1 MENLFSMWKVRE
13 LADKVTNVVM
23 NYTEIE
29 AKVREATNDEPW
41 GPTGQIMQELAHST
55 FTYEHFPEVM
65 SMLWKRMFQ
74 DNKQHWRRIY
84 KSLLVLNYLVKNG
97 SERVVTSAREH
108 IYDLRSLENF
118 SFIDDLGK
126 DQGVN
131 IRHKVKE
138 LIDFIQ
144 DDDRLREE
152 RKKAKKNKDKYIGMS
167 SDMMG
172 MRLGSQERWD
182 DKPRDYGDRD
192 WEEPSSGASR
202 YRDRSF
208 DDEYDID
215 KEDSDTESARNHTN
229 RKYKDNDP
237 SPTEKRV
244 NININSA
251 ITNSP
256 KKSMKPLKKVD
267 LGAAANFGR
276 DASQSPLPQTN
287 DLIDDFNPRADEEEK
302 KSTEFGDFEAAF
314 GSNTTTTAT
323 PNSNDDFADFS
334 SAFSQ
339 NNTDVNLMNQNQNL
353 FMPNVIPPPNMG
365 IQQPTVGPGNL
376 MGAQT
381 MPVMGVKP
389 QNSNDLLG
397 DLSGFSALNIQPQAG
412 FGNVPNNNPGLLGT
426 APSLL
431 DGDPVQE
438 VLCDRDSGKN
448 TVEKHLRDASA
459 TIMRNL
465 NRIKKISSQSDI
477 DVIIS
482 SLDKFLPL
490 LPTLTVQKLL
500 KIDSTDLSHFA
511 DQEFRYL
518 LDTLIAKF
526 DQNFPLNDGQVYKEM
541 KNLFSVEDYHF
552 FRVTYD
558 VIIKNLKN
566 KDLKIVNSLS
576 ILAEISLKSEGC
588 FSLIL
593 HNFFTNEDLWQN
605 DVKVLITFPNRISNA
620 LQGQFNRFFKPNEY
634 SKFLIFNIIKVI
646 EFSTDLL
653 LQEPKYEQS
662 FCYTNLALLLSKTL
676 INYNEH
682 YNSFAIKSFV
692 QIANILTNQKSD
704 KLNLY
709 RKIFWYLFENLER
722 SAVEILAV
730 TILQNSDPSI
740 YTIKNVLAPKL
751 IQSDNWKYILCTKI
765 PLLSHYDND
774 NLIKNLIVY
783 LSTTSEHNLFTL
795 LVNLVTVWAD
805 KSALN
810 HTSVEHHLYLTKLII
825 VAINS
830 FKNIGLSEHQRQ
842 ILQSKMYSGVPV
854 HLENSTT
861 SVRAMGMKAAEIVLN
876 FIQTE
881 NEKSESLLFEFE
893 KMPIEGKEIGGILQK
908 LYDTDMTIYF
918 KNKDVEENI
927 YALIS
932 RLLEV
937 EKCVEYV
944 PPVRQLKNQ
953 EEPKNVFVAEPI
965 HEKNNLLTIIDST
978 DFELDSDDD
987 LEPYDLSNDVKLS
1000 KKEPPKYL
1008 RDLRDGLLET
1018 QHCDI
1023 FTLSLEVCE
1032 DLIIKQLPDDDVS
1045 LGIELLQILVA
1056 LDQRFYVEN
1065 FDSLVFKSCVAITC
1079 IYPSQCAEYLCKEFH
1094 ADIGTYSIS
1103 HRIFLLDVLSEA
1115 SRTLSSL
1122 TPEKPDEKI
1131 AINRKKKNSE
1141 LENAEKIIKKR
1152 LETKTRY
1159 FHKHKPFRLEKLN
1172 KFAHVAGHFF
1182 FPLLY
1187 GYNRNKMISQIPQND
1202 SDFILLIH
1210 FTRTLSVV
1218 ICASQNCLIEP
1229 RMAKEVL
1236 HFSWYLR
1243 FHKEVKVRMAVISLI
1258 GAAVL
1263 NTPKEILVSDFIDE
1277 LFEFRLWLG
1286 DLLNLN
1292 VTRGEPNLECRSL
1305 AASTMCIIDSFLKVD
1320 DE

>member
-84 KSLLVLNYLVKNG
+84 KALLVLNYLVKNG

-118 SFIDDLGK
+118 SFIDDMGK

-167 SDMMG
+167 SDMVG
-172 MRLGSQERWD
+172 MRLGSHERWD
-182 DKPRDYGDRD
+182 DKPRDYGDHD

-215 KEDSDTESARNHTN
+215 KEDSDTESARNHTS

-251 ITNSP
+251 ITNTP
-256 KKSMKPLKKVD
+256 KKSTKPIKKVD

-276 DASQSPLPQTN
+276 DASQSPLPQAS
-287 DLIDDFNPRADEEEK
+287 DLIDDFNPRAEEEEK

-314 GSNTTTTAT
+314 GSNATTT
-323 PNSNDDFADFS
+323 PKSDDDFADFS

-339 NNTDVNLMNQNQNL
+339 NNTDANLMNQNQNL
-353 FMPNVIPPPNMG
+353 FMPNVIPPPNLG
-365 IQQPTVGPGNL
+365 IQPPIGGL
-376 MGAQT
+376 MGAQA
-381 MPVMGVKP
+381 PVMAAKP

-397 DLSGFSALNIQPQAG
+397 DLSGFSGLSIQPPGG
-412 FGNVPNNNPGLLGT
+412 FGNVPNNNQGLVGA

-431 DGDPVQE
+431 DGDPVRE

-448 TVEKHLRDASA
+448 SVEKQLRDASA
-459 TIMRNL
+459 TVVNKL
-465 NRIKKISSQSDI
+465 NKIKKISSQSDI
-477 DVIIS
+477 DDIIN

-500 KIDSTDLSHFA
+500 EIDSTDLSHYA
-511 DQEFRYL
+511 DREFRNL
-518 LDTLIAKF
+518 LENLIAKF
-526 DQNFPLNDGQVYKEM
+526 DQNFPLIGGQVYKEV
-541 KNLFSVEDYHF
+541 KVVFSVEDYHF
-552 FRVTYD
+552 FRVTCD
-558 VIIKNLKN
+558 VIVKNLKTN
-566 KDLKIVNSLS
+566 LKILNSLS
-576 ILAEISLKSEGC
+576 VLAEIALKSEGC
-588 FSLIL
+588 FALIW
-593 HNFFTNEDLWQN
+593 HNFFTKEEDLWQN
-605 DVKVLITFPNRISNA
+605 DVKILITFPNRISNA
-620 LQGQFNRFFKPNEY
+620 LQGQFNQFFKPNEY
-634 SKFLIFNIIKVI
+634 SKFLVFNVIKVI

-653 LQEPKYEQS
+653 LREPKYEKN
-662 FCYTNLALLLSKTL
+662 FYYTNLALFLSKTL

-682 YNSFAIKSFV
+682 YNSGAIKTFV
-692 QIANILTNQKSD
+692 KVANILTNQKSD
-704 KLNLY
+704 KLNVY
-709 RKIFWYLFENLER
+709 RTVFWNLFESLER

-730 TILQNSDPSI
+730 TVLQNTDPSV
-740 YTIKNVLAPKL
+740 YTIKSVLGPNL
-751 IQSDNWKYILCTKI
+751 IKCDNWKYVLCTKI
-765 PLLSHYDND
+765 PLLSHYDNE

-783 LSTTSEHNLFTL
+783 LSATSEHNLFTL
-795 LVNLVTVWAD
+795 LVNLITVWSD

-810 HTSVEHHLYLTKLII
+810 HTSVEHHLYLTKLIVVI
-825 VAINS
+825 INS

-854 HLENSTT
+854 HLENSTP
-861 SVRAMGMKAAEIVLN
+861 SVRAMGMKVSEIVLN

-881 NEKSESLLFEFE
+881 SEKSETLRFEFDQ
-893 KMPIEGKEIGGILQK
+893 MPNEGKEVGEILQK
-908 LYDTDMTIYF
+908 LFDTDMTIYF
-918 KNKDVEENI
+918 KNKDVEEDVFP
-927 YALIS
+927 LIS
-932 RLLEV
+932 SLLEA
-937 EKCVEYV
+937 EKCPEYV
-944 PPVRQLKNQ
+944 PPARQLRGQ
-953 EEPKNVFVAEPI
+953 EEPKNVVVAEAI
-965 HEKNNLLTIIDST
+965 HQKNNLLTIVDST

-987 LEPYDLSNDVKLS
+987 LEPYDLANDVKVS

-1018 QHCDI
+1018 QDCDV
-1023 FTLSLEVCE
+1023 FSLSLEACE

-1045 LGIELLQILVA
+1045 LGVELLQILVG

-1065 FDSLVFKSCVAITC
+1065 FDSVVFKSCVAITC
-1079 IYPSQCAEYLCKEFH
+1079 VYPSQSAEYLCKWFH
-1094 ADIGTYSIS
+1094 ADVGTYSIS

-1115 SRTLSSL
+1115 SRNLSALTLD
-1122 TPEKPDEKI
+1122 KPDEKI
-1131 AINRKKKNSE
+1131 VIKRRKKNPD
-1141 LENAEKIIKKR
+1141 LEKAEEIIKKR
-1152 LETKTRY
+1152 LESKTRY
-1159 FHKHKPFRLEKLN
+1159 FHKHKAFRVEKLN
-1172 KFAHVAGHFF
+1172 KFAQVAGHFF

-1187 GYNRNKMISQIPQND
+1187 GYNGNKMISQIPQND

-1210 FTRTLSVV
+1210 FIRTLSV
-1218 ICASQNCLIEP
+1218 IMCSSQNCPIEP

-1243 FHKEVKVRMAVISLI
+1243 FHKEVKVRIAVIGLI
-1258 GAAVL
+1258 GAAVI
-1263 NTPKEILVSDFIDE
+1263 NTPKEILMSDFTSE
-1277 LFEFRLWLG
+1277 LLEFRLWLG
-1286 DLLNLN
+1286 DLLSLS
-1292 VTRGEPNLECRSL
+1292 VTRGEPNSECRSL